1 MCKFFWYNY
10 SIWKIDNTPKIIQS
24 ENYQFEPV
32 LFETIDLNWI
42 NRIEWLELND
52 QLQVNCVDNLDG
64 AFAF

>member
-10 SIWKIDNTPKIIQS
+10 PIWKVDNTPEIIQS
-24 ENYQFEPV
+24 ENYRFEPV
-32 LFETIDLNWI
+32 LFETIDLNWMTW
-42 NRIEWLELND
+42 IEWLELND